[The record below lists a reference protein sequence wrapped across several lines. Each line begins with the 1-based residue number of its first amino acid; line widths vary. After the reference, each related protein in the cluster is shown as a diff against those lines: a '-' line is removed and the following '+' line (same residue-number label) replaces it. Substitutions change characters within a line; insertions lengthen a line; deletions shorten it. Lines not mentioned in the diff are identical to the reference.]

1 MESLIMVMNK
11 LQDVFATVGSKQ
23 KVDLPQII
31 VVGSQSSGKSSVLES
46 LVGKSFLPRGTG
58 IVTRAPLMLHLIHP
72 TEYETGNGDPKK
84 SKDYA
89 TFLHKPG
96 VIYNDFNKV
105 RKEIETQT
113 EVLTGG
119 QKNITD
125 SPIVLNIYCKQLY
138 NLSFVDLPG
147 LTKVPVGGQ
156 PQDIE
161 QKIRDL
167 VLNFIE
173 NPNSIILAVVTAN
186 TDPATSESLHIAKSV
201 DPNGDRTIAVVTKI
215 DIMDAGTDAT
225 ELLSGEVIPVKLG
238 IFGVINRSQKDIN
251 DQKTIEHSLKDEKTF
266 FDKFYP
272 DIAQILGSVVLG
284 KRLEFLLIEKIK
296 ETCPKLRAQLYEMN
310 NKYEHEVKKYKEF
323 TENYDRSL
331 LDLITQT
338 AASYKAG
345 LDGRADLSFKGL
357 NGGATIAKYFK
368 TNFNKDINEIDPLQG
383 LSPDI
388 IINVINNA
396 SGTNMGVFM
405 PTDAFDH
412 LVKKQIQLLEA
423 PSLACVTTVHDE
435 LASNI
440 CRLDDDISYKLKKYP
455 RLFEKVN
462 EILLESL
469 ARYKLKS
476 SEAVSKLIE
485 YQKAYVN
492 TEHVDFIESI
502 TKSNEYHELFE
513 KPAKM
518 DKLGKF
524 EEGAREE
531 GFAELPNYYNSQEE
545 MVSHKNEIKSWPKSI
560 TLKMRKTVEKITTCA
575 FSGFPDS
582 DKLILESRAG
592 LLTLFIKCYF
602 KVIKKIIQDT
612 VPKTIMYEMVNKIKD
627 NFHKDLITKVYK
639 SSNLNMAELLLES
652 KDIKDEQIKSVNRY
666 DASTKA
672 LKLMREIEQ
681 ICLITES

>member
-1 MESLIMVMNK
+1 MDSLIMVMNK
-11 LQDVFATVGSKQ
+11 LQDVFSTIGSKQ

-58 IVTRAPLMLHLIHP
+58 IVTRAPLVLHLIQP
-72 TEYETGNGDPKK
+72 TEYEIGNGDSKK

-105 RKEIETQT
+105 RKEIEIRT
-113 EVLTGG
+113 EELTGG

-125 SPIVLNIYCKQLY
+125 SPIVLNIYCKLFY

-156 PQDIE
+156 PKDIE

-167 VLNFIE
+167 VLSFIK

-201 DPNGDRTIAVVTKI
+201 DPSGDRTIAVVTKI

-238 IFGVINRSQKDIN
+238 IIGVINRSQKDIN
-251 DQKTIEHSLKDEKTF
+251 DQKTIENSLKDENTF

-272 DIAQILGSVVLG
+272 DIAQNHGSVVLG
-284 KRLEFLLIEKIK
+284 KQLEFLLIEKIK
-296 ETCPKLRAQLYEMN
+296 ETCPKLKAQLYEMN

-338 AASYKAG
+338 ATSYKAG
-345 LDGRADLSFKGL
+345 LDGRADLSYKGL

-368 TNFNKDINEIDPLQG
+368 TNFNKDIDEIDPLQG

-396 SGTNMGVFM
+396 SGTSMGVFM

-423 PSLACVTTVHDE
+423 PSLACVTSVHDE
-435 LASNI
+435 LTANI
-440 CRLDDDISYKLKKYP
+440 HKLDDGVSYQLKKYP
-455 RLFEKVN
+455 KLFEKVN

-469 ARYKLKS
+469 AKYKLKT

-485 YQKAYVN
+485 YQKSYVN
-492 TEHVDFIESI
+492 TDHVDFIESI

-513 KPAKM
+513 KPVKF

-524 EEGAREE
+524 EEQ

-545 MVSHKNEIKSWPKSI
+545 LVSHNEIKSWPKNI

-602 KVIKKIIQDT
+602 MVIKKIIQDT

-627 NFHKDLITKVYK
+627 NFQKDLISKVYK

-652 KDIKDEQIKSVNRY
+652 KDIEDERIKALNRY

-672 LKLMREIEQ
+672 LKHMREIEQ
-681 ICLITES
+681 ICLENES

>member
-1 MESLIMVMNK
+1 MDSLIMVMNK
-11 LQDVFATVGSKQ
+11 LQDVFSTVGSKQ
-23 KVDLPQII
+23 KVDLPEIV

-58 IVTRAPLMLHLIHP
+58 IVTRAPLVLHLIQP
-72 TEYETGNGDPKK
+72 TECEIGNGDSKK

-105 RKEIETQT
+105 RKEIEIRT
-113 EVLTGG
+113 EELTGG

-125 SPIVLNIYCKQLY
+125 SQIVLNVYCKQLY

-167 VLNFIE
+167 ILSFIK

-238 IFGVINRSQKDIN
+238 IIGVINRSQKDIN
-251 DQKTIEHSLKDEKTF
+251 DQKTIEHSLKDENKF
-266 FDKFYP
+266 FEKFYP
-272 DIAQILGSVVLG
+272 EIAQDHGTVVLG
-284 KRLEFLLIEKIK
+284 RRLESLLIEKIK
-296 ETCPKLRAQLYEMN
+296 ETCPKLKAQLYEMN
-310 NKYEHEVKKYKEF
+310 NKYEHEVKKFKEF

-338 AASYKAG
+338 AASFKAG
-345 LDGRADLSFKGL
+345 LDGRADLSYKGL

-368 TNFNKDINEIDPLQG
+368 TNFNKDIDEIDPLQG
-383 LSPDI
+383 LSLEI

-396 SGTNMGVFM
+396 SGTNLGVFM

-435 LASNI
+435 LIANI
-440 CRLDDDISYKLKKYP
+440 CKLDDDISYKLKKYP
-455 RLFEKVN
+455 KLFEKVN

-469 ARYKLKS
+469 AKYKLKT

-502 TKSNEYHELFE
+502 TKSDEFNELFV
-513 KPAKM
+513 KPAKL

-524 EEGAREE
+524 EEQ
-531 GFAELPNYYNSQEE
+531 GFAELPKYYDSEE
-545 MVSHKNEIKSWPKSI
+545 EKVSHKNEIKSWPKSI
-560 TLKMRKTVEKITTCA
+560 TIKMRKTVEKITTCA

-592 LLTLFIKCYF
+592 LLILFIKCYF
-602 KVIKKIIQDT
+602 VVIKKIIQDT

-627 NFHKDLITKVYK
+627 NFQKDLISKVYK

-652 KDIKDEQIKSVNRY
+652 KDIEDERIKSLNRY
-666 DASTKA
+666 EASTKA

-681 ICLITES
+681 ICLTTES

>member
-1 MESLIMVMNK
+1 MDSLIMVMNK
-11 LQDVFATVGSKQ
+11 LQDVFSTVGSKQ

-58 IVTRAPLMLHLIHP
+58 IVTRAPLVLHLIEP
-72 TEYETGNGDPKK
+72 TECEIGNGDSMK

-89 TFLHKPG
+89 IFLHK
-96 VIYNDFNKV
+96 
-105 RKEIETQT
+105 
-113 EVLTGG
+113 
-119 QKNITD
+119 
-125 SPIVLNIYCKQLY
+125 
-138 NLSFVDLPG
+138 PG

-161 QKIRDL
+161 QKIREL
-167 VLNFIE
+167 VLSFIK

-215 DIMDAGTDAT
+215 DIMDAGTDAS

-238 IFGVINRSQKDIN
+238 IIGVINRSQKDIN
-251 DQKTIEHSLKDEKTF
+251 DQKTIEHSLKDENTF

-272 DIAQILGSVVLG
+272 DIAQNHGTVVLG
-284 KRLEFLLIEKIK
+284 KQLESLLIEKIK
-296 ETCPKLRAQLYEMN
+296 ETYPKLKAQLYEMN

-338 AASYKAG
+338 ATSYKAG
-345 LDGRADLSFKGL
+345 LDGRADLSYKNL

-396 SGTNMGVFM
+396 SGTSMGVFM

-435 LASNI
+435 LMANI
-440 CRLDDDISYKLKKYP
+440 FKLDEDISYNLKKYP
-455 RLFEKVN
+455 KLYEKIN

-469 ARYKLKS
+469 AKYKLKT

-492 TEHVDFIESI
+492 TDHVDFIDSI
-502 TKSNEYHELFE
+502 LKSDEFYELFE
-513 KPAKM
+513 KPAKIN
-518 DKLGKF
+518 KLGKF
-524 EEGAREE
+524 EEQ

-545 MVSHKNEIKSWPKSI
+545 MVSHKNEIKSCPKSI
-560 TLKMRKTVEKITTCA
+560 TLKIRKTVEKITTCA

-592 LLTLFIKCYF
+592 LLKLFIKCYF
-602 KVIKKIIQDT
+602 MVIKKIIQDT
-612 VPKTIMYEMVNKIKD
+612 VPKTILCEMVNKIKD
-627 NFHKDLITKVYK
+627 NFQKDLISKVYK

-652 KDIKDEQIKSVNRY
+652 KDIEDERIKAIIRY

-672 LKLMREIEQ
+672 LQLMREIEQ
-681 ICLITES
+681 ICLKTES

>member
-1 MESLIMVMNK
+1 MDSLIMVMNK
-11 LQDVFATVGSKQ
+11 LQDVFSTVGSKQ

-58 IVTRAPLMLHLIHP
+58 IVTRAPLVLHLIKP
-72 TEYETGNGDPKK
+72 TESEIGNGDSKK

-105 RKEIETQT
+105 RKEIEIQT
-113 EVLTGG
+113 EELTGG

-125 SPIVLNIYCKQLY
+125 SHIVLNIYCKQFY

-167 VLNFIE
+167 VLSFIK

-225 ELLSGEVIPVKLG
+225 ELLSGDVIPVKLG

-251 DQKTIEHSLKDEKTF
+251 DQKTIEHSLKDESTF
-266 FDKFYP
+266 FNKFYP
-272 DIAQILGSVVLG
+272 DIALNHGSKILG

-338 AASYKAG
+338 ATSYKAG
-345 LDGRADLSFKGL
+345 LDGRADLSYKGL
-357 NGGATIAKYFK
+357 NGGAAIAKYFK
-368 TNFNKDINEIDPLQG
+368 IDFNKDINEINPLQG

-423 PSLACVTTVHDE
+423 PSLACVTSVHDE
-435 LASNI
+435 LIANI
-440 CRLDDDISYKLKKYP
+440 CRLDDDISHKFKKYP
-455 RLFEKVN
+455 KLFEKVN

-469 ARYKLKS
+469 AKYKLKT

-492 TEHVDFIESI
+492 TDHVDFIESI

-513 KPAKM
+513 KPAKI
-518 DKLGKF
+518 DKLGNF
-524 EEGAREE
+524 EEE

-545 MVSHKNEIKSWPKSI
+545 MFSHKNEIKSWPKSI

-602 KVIKKIIQDT
+602 TVIKKIIQDT
-612 VPKTIMYEMVNKIKD
+612 VPKTIMHEMVNKIKD
-627 NFHKDLITKVYK
+627 NFQKDLISKVYK

-652 KDIKDEQIKSVNRY
+652 KDIEDERIKSINRY

-681 ICLITES
+681 ICLTTES

>member
-1 MESLIMVMNK
+1 MDSLINVMNK
-11 LQDVFATVGSKQ
+11 LQDVFSTIGSKQ
-23 KVDLPQII
+23 KVDLPQIV

-58 IVTRAPLMLHLIHP
+58 IVTRAPLVLHLMQP
-72 TEYETGNGDPKK
+72 TENKIGDGDSKK

-96 VIYNDFNKV
+96 VIYDDFNEV
-105 RKEIETQT
+105 RQEIEYQT
-113 EVLTGG
+113 EEITGG

-125 SPIVLNIYCKQLY
+125 RHIVLNIYCKRLY

-156 PQDIE
+156 PKDIE
-161 QKIRDL
+161 QKIRKL
-167 VLNFIE
+167 VLSFIE

-186 TDPATSESLHIAKSV
+186 TDPATSESLHIAQSV

-238 IFGVINRSQKDIN
+238 IIGVINRSQKDIN
-251 DQKTIEHSLKDEKTF
+251 DQKTVEQSLKDENLF
-266 FDKFYP
+266 FNKFYP
-272 DIAQILGSVVLG
+272 DIAQEHGTVVLG
-284 KRLEFLLIEKIK
+284 KQLEYLLIEKIK
-296 ETCPKLRAQLYEMN
+296 DTCPKLKAQLFEMN
-310 NKYEHEVKKYKEF
+310 NKYEHEVKKFKEF

-338 AASYKAG
+338 ATSYRAG
-345 LDGRADLSFKGL
+345 LNGQADLSFKGL

-368 TNFNKDINEIDPLQG
+368 TNFNKDIFEIDPLQG
-383 LSPDI
+383 LSSDN

-423 PSLACVTTVHDE
+423 PSLACVTVVHDE
-435 LASNI
+435 LMSNI
-440 CRLDDDISYKLKKYP
+440 CKLDDDISYKLKKYP
-455 RLFEKVN
+455 KLFEKIN
-462 EILLESL
+462 EILLDLL
-469 ARYKLKS
+469 AKYKLKT

-492 TEHVDFIESI
+492 TDHVDFIEAI
-502 TKSNEYHELFE
+502 TKSDEFHELFE
-513 KPAKM
+513 KPAKI

-524 EEGAREE
+524 EEQR
-531 GFAELPNYYNSQEE
+531 FSELPNYYNSQEDIF
-545 MVSHKNEIKSWPKSI
+545 SHKNEIQSWPKSI

-575 FSGFPDS
+575 FSGFPDT

-602 KVIKKIIQDT
+602 MVIKKIIQDT

-627 NFHKDLITKVYK
+627 NFQKDLISKVYK
-639 SSNLNMAELLLES
+639 SNNPDMAELLLES
-652 KDIKDEQIKSVNRY
+652 KEIEDERIKVINRFE
-666 DASTKA
+666 ASARA

-681 ICLITES
+681 ICLKAES

>member
-1 MESLIMVMNK
+1 MDSLIMVMNK
-11 LQDVFATVGSKQ
+11 LQDVFSTVGSKQ
-23 KVDLPQII
+23 KVDLPQIV

-58 IVTRAPLMLHLIHP
+58 IVTRAPLVLHLIQP
-72 TEYETGNGDPKK
+72 TENKIGDGDSKK

-89 TFLHKPG
+89 TFIHKPG

-105 RKEIETQT
+105 RQEIEFRT
-113 EVLTGG
+113 EEITGG

-125 SPIVLNIYCKQLY
+125 ESIVLNVYCKRLY

-156 PQDIE
+156 PEDIE

-167 VLNFIE
+167 VLNFIK

-238 IFGVINRSQKDIN
+238 IIGVINRSQKDIN
-251 DQKTIEHSLKDEKTF
+251 DKKTVEQSLKDENLF
-266 FDKFYP
+266 FNQFYP
-272 DIAQILGSVVLG
+272 DIAQDHGTVVLG
-284 KRLEFLLIEKIK
+284 KQLEYLLIEKIK
-296 ETCPKLRAQLYEMN
+296 DTCPKLKAQLFEMN
-310 NKYEHEVKKYKEF
+310 NKYEHEVKKFKEF

-338 AASYKAG
+338 ATSYKAG
-345 LDGRADLSFKGL
+345 LDGQADLSFKGL

-368 TNFNKDINEIDPLQG
+368 TNFSKDIYEIDPLQG
-383 LSPDI
+383 LSPDN

-396 SGTNMGVFM
+396 CGTNMGVFM
-405 PTDAFDH
+405 PTDAFNH

-423 PSLACVTTVHDE
+423 PSLACVTVVHDE
-435 LASNI
+435 LMSNI
-440 CRLDDDISYKLKKYP
+440 CKLDDDISYKLKKYP
-455 RLFEKVN
+455 KLFEKIN
-462 EILLESL
+462 EILLELL
-469 ARYKLKS
+469 AKYKLKT

-492 TEHVDFIESI
+492 TDHVDFIEAV
-502 TKSNEYHELFE
+502 TKSDEFHELFE
-513 KPAKM
+513 KPAKI

-524 EEGAREE
+524 EEQ
-531 GFAELPNYYNSQEE
+531 GFAGLPSYYNSQEDII
-545 MVSHKNEIKSWPKSI
+545 SHKNEIESWPKSI

-575 FSGFPDS
+575 FSGFPDT

-602 KVIKKIIQDT
+602 MVIKKIIQDT

-627 NFHKDLITKVYK
+627 NFQKDLISKVYK
-639 SSNLNMAELLLES
+639 SNNLNMAELLLES
-652 KDIKDEQIKSVNRY
+652 KDIEDERIKVINRFE
-666 DASTKA
+666 ASAKA

-681 ICLITES
+681 ICLKTES

>member
-1 MESLIMVMNK
+1 MDSLITVMNK
-11 LQDVFATVGSKQ
+11 LQDIFSTVGSKQ

-58 IVTRAPLMLHLIHP
+58 IVTRAPLVLHLIQP
-72 TEYETGNGDPKK
+72 TASEIGSGDSKK
-84 SKDYA
+84 SKDCA

-96 VIYNDFNKV
+96 AIYYDFNKV
-105 RKEIETQT
+105 RKEIETRT
-113 EVLTGG
+113 EELTGG

-125 SPIVLNIYCKQLY
+125 SHIVLNIYCKQLY

-156 PQDIE
+156 PNDIE
-161 QKIRDL
+161 HKIKDL
-167 VLNFIE
+167 VLSFIE

-238 IFGVINRSQKDIN
+238 IIGVINRSQKDIN
-251 DQKTIEHSLKDEKTF
+251 EQKTIEHSLKDENMF
-266 FDKFYP
+266 FEKFYP
-272 DIAQILGSVVLG
+272 DIAQNQGTVVLG
-284 KRLEFLLIEKIK
+284 KKLEFLLIEKIK
-296 ETCPKLRAQLYEMN
+296 ETCPKLKAQLFEMN
-310 NKYEHEVKKYKEF
+310 NIYEHEVKKFKEF

-338 AASYKAG
+338 ATSYKAG
-345 LDGRADLSFKGL
+345 LDGRADLSYKGL
-357 NGGATIAKYFK
+357 NGGAAIAKYFK

-383 LSPDI
+383 LSSDV

-412 LVKKQIQLLEA
+412 LVKKQIQLLEG
-423 PSLACVTTVHDE
+423 PSLVCVTIVHDE
-435 LASNI
+435 LIANI
-440 CRLDDDISYKLKKYP
+440 YKLDDNISYKLKKYP
-455 RLFEKVN
+455 KLFEKVN
-462 EILLESL
+462 EILLELL
-469 ARYKLKS
+469 AKYKLKT

-492 TEHVDFIESI
+492 TDHIDFIESI

-513 KPAKM
+513 KPGQFE
-518 DKLGKF
+518 KLGKF
-524 EEGAREE
+524 EEQ
-531 GFAELPNYYNSQEE
+531 GFAELPGHYHSQEDL
-545 MVSHKNEIKSWPKSI
+545 VLPKKEIKSWPKDI
-560 TLKMRKTVEKITTCA
+560 THKMRKTVEKITTCA

-592 LLTLFIKCYF
+592 LLILFIKCYF
-602 KVIKKIIQDT
+602 TVIKKIIQDI
-612 VPKTIMYEMVNKIKD
+612 VPKTIMFEMVNKIKD
-627 NFHKDLITKVYK
+627 NFQKDLISKVYK

-652 KDIKDEQIKSVNRY
+652 KDIEEERIKSVCRY
-666 DASTKA
+666 NASTKA
-672 LKLMREIEQ
+672 LKMMREIEQ
-681 ICLITES
+681 ICLKSESFDS